1 MKEAIIEA
9 LHQLAEA
16 SVKLDLVPLDMIDG
30 ICALVDDDKVKQAIM
45 MMWRASNERTRELEA
60 EIKTHRE
67 CIQGMVKAH
76 GETVETAGFK
86 AAFFKGT
93 PYADLKR
100 LKLDVETDPSL
111 ARYLKLKKDSC
122 RITRSKS

>member
-16 SVKLDLVPLDMIDG
+16 SVKLDLLPIETVDAIGD
-30 ICALVDDDKVKQAIM
+30 LVNDSAIRHQIM
-45 MMWRASNERTRELEA
+45 VIWRASNELTRELKA

-67 CIQGMVKAH
+67 CIQGMVKAS
-76 GETVETAGFK
+76 GKTVETAGFK

-100 LKLDVETDPSL
+100 LKLDAETDPSL